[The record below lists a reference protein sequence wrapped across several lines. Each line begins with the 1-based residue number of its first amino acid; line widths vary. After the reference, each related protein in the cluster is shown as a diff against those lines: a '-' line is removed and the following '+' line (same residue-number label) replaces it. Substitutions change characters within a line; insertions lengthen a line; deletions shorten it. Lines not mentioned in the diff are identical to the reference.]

1 MALHSDSSHIPD
13 LSWIDRLTTE
23 QRLAMQAEIAE
34 RASVA
39 SSERAEIET
48 AHVAAIYAV
57 DLSTAVIS
65 ADVDFDGELTSWQ
78 VDGLK
83 LGGNFNPIYTDWVG
97 HDEVLAYCKTWARAN
112 KAQFIKNC
120 IATGGKNAA
129 YRISKNGV
137 KL

>member
-1 MALHSDSSHIPD
+1 MALHSDSSYIPD
-13 LSWIDRLTTE
+13 LSWIDRLTPDQVAE
-23 QRLAMQAEIAE
+23 MQAKMAE
-34 RASVA
+34 RAA
-39 SSERAEIET
+39 EARSERAEIEA
-48 AHVAAIYAV
+48 AHVAAIYAI

>member
-1 MALHSDSSHIPD
+1 MALHSDSSYIPD
-13 LSWIDRLTTE
+13 LSWIDRLTPDQIAE
-23 QRLAMQAEIAE
+23 MQAKMAE
-34 RASVA
+34 RAA
-39 SSERAEIET
+39 EARSERAEIEA
-48 AHVAAIYAV
+48 AHVAAIYAI

-65 ADVDFDGELTSWQ
+65 ADIDFDGELTGWQ
-78 VDGLK
+78 VDGLR

-97 HDEVLAYCKTWARAN
+97 HAQVLAYCKNWARAN

-120 IATGGKNAA
+120 IARGGKNAA